1 MRAIVVRPPPGD
13 ARTLTELRAHGIDA
27 QGVALFAVV
36 PLAWTPPDPRAYDSL
51 LLTSANAIRHGGAA
65 LATLRALPVVAVGGA
80 TARAATAAGF
90 DVALIGDGE
99 VAAVM
104 IRARE
109 SGLTR
114 PLHLAGRDRVA
125 AGTDAISVYA
135 SEELP
140 VAASATAGFADATV
154 LLHSARAATR
164 VAALVDRD
172 RIDRARVR
180 LAAFSTAVADA
191 AGGGWQEVAI
201 AAAPTDAALI
211 AAAIDR
217 RPARGD
223 K

>member
-1 MRAIVVRPPPGD
+1 MVVVRPPPGD
-13 ARTLTELRAHGIDA
+13 ARTLADLRAHGIDA
-27 QGVALFAVV
+27 DTVALFAVV
-36 PLAWTPPDPRAYDSL
+36 PLAWTPPDPDDYDAL

-90 DVALIGDGE
+90 DVALTGDGD

-104 IRARE
+104 RGAATK
-109 SGLTR
+109 GLTR
-114 PLHLAGRDRVA
+114 LLHLAGRDRVA

-140 VAASATAGFADATV
+140 VAATATAGFADATV
-154 LLHSARAATR
+154 LLHSGRAATR

-180 LAAFSTAVADA
+180 LAAFSAAVAHA
-191 AGGGWQEVAI
+191 AGAGWREVAI
-201 AAAPTDAALI
+201 AATPTDAALI